1 MMYRTRAIA
10 GRVICAAAMVLA
22 CAAQAAPV
30 PQVGQA
36 AVLPELS
43 TAGGRVAPEAM
54 RGKVIVLAWFASYCP
69 FCAEEAPKLQKLSAA
84 NPKHL
89 LVVGVN
95 VEEKDPQ
102 QAAKV
107 GQWIAKYGWTFP
119 VALNAAALERTL
131 GKPKGIPSLVVID
144 AEGRV
149 SQVESG
155 ELLDE
160 DFDDIGA
167 FARREAR

>member
-1 MMYRTRAIA
+1 MNLPRSLA
-10 GRVICAAAMVLA
+10 GFFVCAATLVLA

-30 PQVGQA
+30 PQVGQPA
-36 AVLPELS
+36 ILPELS
-43 TAGGRVAPEAM
+43 TAGGHLAPEAM

-69 FCAEEAPKLQKLSAA
+69 FCAQEAPKLQKLYAA
-84 NPKHL
+84 NAQHL

-95 VEEKDPQ
+95 VEEKDPD

-107 GQWIAKYGWTFP
+107 GQWIARYGWTFP

-131 GKPKGIPSLVVID
+131 GKPKGIPALVVID

-149 SQVESG
+149 RQVESG
-155 ELLDE
+155 ELLDG
-160 DFDDIGA
+160 DFDDIAA
-167 FARREAR
+167 FARHELP